1 MSDDTARSATGAGA
15 KDRKQQAW
23 CEPTPVRERRWSTV
37 DTNLQEVFDTGRRT
51 GHAEA
56 VIAVYGV
63 LEQYKGDEHHETWMA
78 LMGAVKAIQE
88 CRTES

>member
-1 MSDDTARSATGAGA
+1 
-15 KDRKQQAW
+15 
-23 CEPTPVRERRWSTV
+23 V
-37 DTNLQEVFDTGRRT
+37 DTNLQEVFDMGRRT
-51 GHAEA
+51 GHTEA

-78 LMGAVKAIQE
+78 LMGAIQAIQK